1 MKANQRT
8 ITIMEKLNIQ
18 TADAA
23 EENIQRIAGLFPGCV
38 TETKNPDGTMTN
50 FDEFI
55 KTNSPDTH
63 RRVL

>member
-38 TETKNPDGTMTN
+38 TETKDPTTMTN
-50 FDEFI
+50 FDEFF
-55 KTNSPDTH
+55 KTNSPDTQ

>member
-1 MKANQRT
+1 M
-8 ITIMEKLNIQ
+8 Q

-38 TETKNPDGTMTN
+38 TETKDPDGTMTN
-50 FDEFI
+50 FDEFF
-55 KTNSPDTH
+55 KTNSPDTQ

>member
-8 ITIMEKLNIQ
+8 ITIMEKLNMQ

-23 EENIQRIAGLFPGCV
+23 EENIRRIAGLFPGCV
-38 TETKNPDGTMTN
+38 TETKDPATMTN
-50 FDEFI
+50 FDEFF